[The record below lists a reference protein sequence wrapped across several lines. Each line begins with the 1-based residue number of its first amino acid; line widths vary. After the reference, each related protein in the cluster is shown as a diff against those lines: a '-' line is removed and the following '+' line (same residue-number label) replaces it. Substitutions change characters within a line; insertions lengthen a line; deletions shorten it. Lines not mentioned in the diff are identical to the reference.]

1 MKKIYFNIISLMM
14 AAISFSSC
22 SDWLDINPSDEIKEE
37 FLFNNGDGFQT
48 ALNGI
53 YRQMAS
59 FSLYGSNLT
68 WGIVDAWGQAYS
80 LEKAPTSGAGQ
91 AMHKIAGLK
100 FSNSQLTPT
109 TDKMWNSAWNTIANC
124 NNLIQQTEKA
134 DSTIFY
140 KSEYE
145 RQLILGEAIGLRAY
159 MHFDLLRIYA
169 PAPSANPGSTTYIPY
184 VNYYPAYVNENISVP
199 ECLEHIISDL
209 KKAQAILYKLEVEGE
224 KPRSLKPKDRFVNA
238 ASGKNLFYALR
249 GYRLNYWAATALLA
263 RVYLYAGMKQEA
275 YNECKILIDEEKKY
289 GFFKAVTSTYSG
301 PRNIEAGNIKMYE
314 NIIFGLYSPTELVD
328 WDAAINHNSDG
339 ADEYYQFYLCWS
351 SDMVEEYFG
360 EEKDKDWRCK
370 YQFEPKYY
378 DEYYRPLKYY
388 KQSESSEF
396 GPVNNKTIPMIRMSE
411 IYYIA
416 AECVYDPADP
426 AKVEEA
432 KGYLKTVKQGRGIS
446 KPDFGDVTS
455 TEKFMKVLI
464 DDERREFVGEGQTLF
479 IYKRLNRVLPSYDHG
494 DIPALNENFV
504 LPKPESE
511 SNIK

>member
-68 WGIVDAWGQAYS
+68 WGIVDAWGQAS
-80 LEKAPTSGAGQ
+80 RLEKAPTSGAGQ

-134 DSTIFY
+134 DSTLFY

-328 WDAAINHNSDG
+328 WD
-339 ADEYYQFYLCWS
+339 Q
-351 SDMVEEYFG
+351 
-360 EEKDKDWRCK
+360 
-370 YQFEPKYY
+370 P
-378 DEYYRPLKYY
+378 
-388 KQSESSEF
+388 
-396 GPVNNKTIPMIRMSE
+396 
-411 IYYIA
+411 
-416 AECVYDPADP
+416 
-426 AKVEEA
+426 
-432 KGYLKTVKQGRGIS
+432 
-446 KPDFGDVTS
+446 
-455 TEKFMKVLI
+455 
-464 DDERREFVGEGQTLF
+464 
-479 IYKRLNRVLPSYDHG
+479 
-494 DIPALNENFV
+494 
-504 LPKPESE
+504 
-511 SNIK
+511 